1 MKYGVNIKINVS
13 NIEKGRL
20 FQGKKGKY
28 LDAVVFIDTDNV
40 SEYGDNG
47 MITQAITK
55 EEKEN
60 GVKSQI
66 LGNAKIF
73 WSGEGQ
79 DKPQQQPPSQP
90 VNTGDFDNSF
100 DDDLP
105 FAPIG
110 LSNKN
115 LLYCI

>member
-28 LDAVVFIDTDNV
+28 LDAQVFIDIDNV

-47 MITQAITK
+47 MVTQSITK

-60 GVKSQI
+60 GVKGQI
-66 LGNAKIF
+66 LGNATIF
-73 WSGEGQ
+73 WKGDSQ
-79 DKPQQQPPSQP
+79 KPQQQQTPSQQS
-90 VNTGDFDNSF
+90 TGDFDNSF
-100 DDDLP
+100 DDDIP
-105 FAPIG
+105 FAPLG
-110 LSNKN
+110 LSNKS